1 MAKEIKFGVDARKAL
16 ETGVN
21 KLADTVTCYTGT
33 KRKKCCFG

>member
-21 KLADTVTCYTGT
+21 KLADTVRVTL
-33 KRKKCCFG
+33 

>member
-21 KLADTVTCYTGT
+21 KLADTPNLISFAIIKTSN
-33 KRKKCCFG
+33 